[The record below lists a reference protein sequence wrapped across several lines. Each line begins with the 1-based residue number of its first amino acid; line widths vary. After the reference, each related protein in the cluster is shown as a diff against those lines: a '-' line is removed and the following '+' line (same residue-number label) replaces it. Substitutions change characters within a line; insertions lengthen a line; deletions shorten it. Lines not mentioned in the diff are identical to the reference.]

1 MNRPGDQLLARAA
14 FTRDEYRP
22 IRLGG
27 DWRLRSLEGNQ
38 LTFDGPALPSDRF
51 ATGDYYVSID
61 GNPGVPP
68 ARIADIGSSGV
79 TLADHP
85 FVDVAGKGDRITVLV
100 RLQLPY
106 VDPAQCIGCGVCEHE
121 CPVKGRRAIRV
132 TAENETRER
141 RHRLLL

>member
-1 MNRPGDQLLARAA
+1 VCHRRQPHNGIL
-14 FTRDEYRP
+14 
-22 IRLGG
+22 
-27 DWRLRSLEGNQ
+27 
-38 LTFDGPALPSDRF
+38 
-51 ATGDYYVSID
+51 
-61 GNPGVPP
+61 P
-68 ARIADIGSSGV
+68 ARIADIGPGGL
-79 TLADHP
+79 TLVDNP
-85 FVDVAGKGDRITVLV
+85 FRETATVGDRVQLMV